1 MIRIVTHNSNAIC
14 EKVQKRTA
22 EYRIKNNEGLSKQQK
37 RFDFVIRNSL
47 FDIRHSPL
55 LFASIIGSLLLLLF
69 FCAEALGVPSFE
81 EVRASHRKSDSL
93 LLDRHGEV
101 IHELRTNP
109 GGRRLDWTALQD
121 ISPSLQEAVIQAE
134 DRRFYH
140 HGGVDYLAM
149 TGALLRGMTSASFRG
164 ASTITMQLASMLDRS
179 LLPVKGKRSLS
190 QKWKQ
195 MGAAFEIE
203 DRWSKKQ
210 ILEVYLNLVTYR
222 GELQG
227 IAAASRAL
235 FGKHPHGLL
244 QSESLILASLI
255 RAPNASF
262 EDSKRRSLLL
272 SEALQR
278 PVEIEDMEVS
288 LR

>member
-1 MIRIVTHNSNAIC
+1 MIVRALIV
-14 EKVQKRTA
+14 
-22 EYRIKNNEGLSKQQK
+22 
-37 RFDFVIRNSL
+37 L
-47 FDIRHSPL
+47 FL
-55 LFASIIGSLLLLLF
+55 SLLLSGQ
-69 FCAEALGVPSFE
+69 AAAVPSFE
-81 EVRASHRKSDSL
+81 EVRKSHHKSDSL

-109 GGRRLDWTALQD
+109 GGRRLDWTALHD
-121 ISPSLQEAVIQAE
+121 LSPAVQEAVIQTE

-140 HGGVDYLAM
+140 HGGVDYRAM
-149 TGALLRGMTSASFRG
+149 TGALLRGLISSSFRG
-164 ASTITMQLASMLDRS
+164 ASTITMQLASMLNRS
-179 LLPVKGKRSLS
+179 LLPIKGKRSLS

-195 MGAAFEIE
+195 AGAALELE
-203 DRWSKKQ
+203 DTWSKKE
-210 ILEVYLNLVTYR
+210 ILEAYLNLVSYR

-262 EDSKRRSLLL
+262 EDAKRRSLLL
-272 SEALQR
+272 SQALQWTVDAEELDLSLR
-278 PVEIEDMEVS
+278 KISGLTIWSLEQPLLLMWPGNCSAATWTEVS
-288 LR
+288 SPAPSMLKHSASLWRG

>member
-1 MIRIVTHNSNAIC
+1 
-14 EKVQKRTA
+14 
-22 EYRIKNNEGLSKQQK
+22 
-37 RFDFVIRNSL
+37 
-47 FDIRHSPL
+47 
-55 LFASIIGSLLLLLF
+55 
-69 FCAEALGVPSFE
+69 
-81 EVRASHRKSDSL
+81 
-93 LLDRHGEV
+93 
-101 IHELRTNP
+101 
-109 GGRRLDWTALQD
+109 
-121 ISPSLQEAVIQAE
+121 LQEAVIQAE

-164 ASTITMQLASMLDRS
+164 ASTITMQLASMLDRH

-190 QKWKQ
+190 QKWEQ

-210 ILEVYLNLVTYR
+210 ILEAYLNLVTYR

-244 QSESLILASLI
+244 QSESLILSSLI
-255 RAPNASF
+255 RAPSASF
-262 EDSKRRSLLL
+262 EESRRRSLLV
-272 SEALQR
+272 SKALQW
-278 PVEIEDMEVS
+278 PVEVGELDLS
-288 LR
+288 LRKIYLGSNHLEPRTALAPHVARQLLGGNLAEARLPAPSMLKHSAMLWRG